1 MGGGEVAKPQA
12 ARRAKPQAAGRAKPQ
27 AAGRA
32 KPQAAGRERPQRVGG
47 WYDEIVA
54 RPIVI
59 AHHLIFTAYGW
70 WLPNDPRGSNSTTI
84 RNDVIAELGE
94 IHYGRRRVQPVSG
107 DIGEFY
113 READKRLRHEL
124 MTFSEGEVSAI
135 ATAFEEVAKEQRY
148 TCWACAIMPDHVHVL
163 IRKHKHLAEEMI
175 AVLQDHS
182 RLRLRADGLR
192 PTNHPVWGGP
202 GWKVFLDHPDEVR
215 RIVGYIE
222 ANPLKIGWPR
232 QEWEFV
238 KSYDGWPL
246 HPGHSTRSPYVRG
259 LRGVGRYP

>member
-1 MGGGEVAKPQA
+1 M
-12 ARRAKPQAAGRAKPQ
+12 
-27 AAGRA
+27 
-32 KPQAAGRERPQRVGG
+32 
-47 WYDEIVA
+47 A

-70 WLPNDPRGSNSTTI
+70 WLPNDPRGSNSKTI
-84 RNDVIAELGE
+84 RNDVIADLGE
-94 IHYGRRRVQPVSG
+94 IHFGRKRVQPASG
-107 DIGEFY
+107 VIGEFY
-113 READKRLRHEL
+113 CEADKRLRHEL
-124 MTFSEGEVSAI
+124 LIFSERDVAAI
-135 ATAFEEVAKEQRY
+135 ATAFEEVTKEQRY

-175 AVLQDHS
+175 ARFQNLS

-192 PTNHPVWGGP
+192 AIDHPVWGGP

-222 ANPLKIGWPR
+222 DNPVKIGR
-232 QEWEFV
+232 LKQEWGFV

-246 HPGHSTRSPYVRG
+246 HAGHSTRSPYVKG
-259 LRGVGRYP
+259 LRAVGRYS

>member
-1 MGGGEVAKPQA
+1 MRSREA
-12 ARRAKPQAAGRAKPQ
+12 ASGWERTRRG
-27 AAGRA
+27 
-32 KPQAAGRERPQRVGG
+32 GG
-47 WYDEIVA
+47 WYDGIVG

-84 RNDVIAELGE
+84 RNDVIGDLGE
-94 IHYGRRRVQPVSG
+94 LHHGRKRVQPVSG

-113 READKRLRHEL
+113 REAGKRLRHEL
-124 MTFSEGEVSAI
+124 LIFSAGDISAI
-135 ATAFEEVAKEQRY
+135 GTAFEEVTKAQRY

-175 AVLQDHS
+175 ANFQDHS

-192 PTNHPVWGGP
+192 AIDHPVWGGP

-222 ANPLKIGWPR
+222 GNPLKIGRPQR
-232 QEWEFV
+232 EWEFV
-238 KSYDGWPL
+238 KFYDGWPL
-246 HPGHSTRSPYVRG
+246 HPGHSSRSPYVKG

>member
-1 MGGGEVAKPQA
+1 M
-12 ARRAKPQAAGRAKPQ
+12 
-27 AAGRA
+27 
-32 KPQAAGRERPQRVGG
+32 
-47 WYDEIVA
+47 WYDGIVA

-94 IHYGRRRVQPVSG
+94 VHHGRKRVQPASG
-107 DIGEFY
+107 EIGEFY

-124 MTFSEGEVSAI
+124 LTFEDREVSAI
-135 ATAFEEVAKEQRY
+135 ATAFEEVTKAQRY

-163 IRKHKHLAEEMI
+163 IRKHKHLGEDMI

-192 PTNHPVWGGP
+192 AIDHPVWGGP

-215 RIVGYIE
+215 RIVRYIE
-222 ANPLKIGWPR
+222 ANPIKIGRPQ
-232 QEWEFV
+232 QEWKFV
-238 KSYDGWPL
+238 KDYDGWPL
-246 HPGHSTRSPYVRG
+246 HAGHSTRSPYVKG
-259 LRGVGRYP
+259 LRAVGRYR